1 MEGSMGAQ
9 RAPEADERLEQAA
22 VRPPLELVV
31 TTTDDD
37 DLGGG
42 EGTTRRAMVTR
53 GLLLI
58 AGAFGAGVAATK
70 LSDGGEAKPAS
81 APATGR
87 STLTLT
93 SPDVRLYDSTS
104 EPGKLPDLK
113 AVKTPHGTLVD
124 SKGREVGDFTTA
136 ALTGAGA
143 PMAMQ
148 RLVFPDGTIV
158 GVGQIGVDGDYAIVG
173 GTGRYDGVG
182 GSYALRMNRKIAEF
196 TLRLTQIAG

>member
-9 RAPEADERLEQAA
+9 RAPEADERLEQAV

-31 TTTDDD
+31 ARDDD

-42 EGTTRRAMVTR
+42 EGTTRRAMVTK

-93 SPDVRLYDSTS
+93 SPDVRLYDPTS

-148 RLVFPDGTIV
+148 RFVFSDGMIV
-158 GVGQIGVDGDYAIVG
+158 GVGLAGLDGDFAIVG

-182 GSYALRMNRKIAEF
+182 GSYALRMNGKIAEF
-196 TLRLTQIAG
+196 KLRLTQIAG